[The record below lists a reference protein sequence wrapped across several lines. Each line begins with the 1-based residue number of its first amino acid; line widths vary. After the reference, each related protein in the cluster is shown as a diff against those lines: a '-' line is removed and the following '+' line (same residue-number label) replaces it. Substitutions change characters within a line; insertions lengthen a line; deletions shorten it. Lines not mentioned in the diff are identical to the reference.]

1 MSRFVA
7 EAAGG
12 ALRTYRYRPDPRYR
26 IRGEWVARR
35 DGTRSV
41 RYRAYFGHCTIGE
54 LAPSFR
60 RETVMEE
67 LREMINAGGV
77 GVMTDL
83 PDPRKPGGEGA
94 LPAETAAPQAVGEGK
109 P

>member
-1 MSRFVA
+1 MSRFAA

-67 LREMINAGGV
+67 LQDMIDAGGV
-77 GVMTDL
+77 GAMADL
-83 PDPRKPGGEGA
+83 PDPRKPWEGGA
-94 LPAETAAPQAVGEGK
+94 LPAAAAAPQIAGDRK